1 MRTSTRLML
10 FLSLIAVALVAV
22 GCGSDNSSSSS
33 TTATTATTGT
43 TAAGGSDAQLC
54 AARDSLKSSVQAL
67 ATSITGITS
76 TGTAGVQTALD
87 KVKTDLASVKQ
98 QAKADLAPQVTATE
112 SALTTL
118 QNAVTNAGSNGIGA
132 VVTAA

>member
-1 MRTSTRLML
+1 
-10 FLSLIAVALVAV
+10 
-22 GCGSDNSSSSS
+22 
-33 TTATTATTGT
+33 
-43 TAAGGSDAQLC
+43 
-54 AARDSLKSSVQAL
+54 VQAL
-67 ATSITGITS
+67 ATSITGVTS

-118 QNAVTNAGSNGIGA
+118 QNAVTNVGSNGIGA
-132 VVTAA
+132 VVTAATAFATSVSTLGTSLNSLKCS